1 MLSQC
6 SHTHFHGAQKVQ
18 NTLPCDGKAPTR
30 LWCKEQRGTKQLR
43 YKFSLRTKTVNSFK
57 SQSYR
62 TCSFCPGVNS
72 SMQLSY
78 REEYVEVRDITV
90 NMEFRQ
96 QLTMQQSTQPVT
108 TYLGIT
114 HKVVDGVEPK
124 VSTTIVETNWTVES
138 GLFLTRL
145 LYSNVVHVVTHTFT
159 SISMSVFQTKPMPNF
174 MSQLFIKIQ

>member
-1 MLSQC
+1 
-6 SHTHFHGAQKVQ
+6 
-18 NTLPCDGKAPTR
+18 
-30 LWCKEQRGTKQLR
+30 
-43 YKFSLRTKTVNSFK
+43 
-57 SQSYR
+57 
-62 TCSFCPGVNS
+62 
-72 SMQLSY
+72 MQLSY

-96 QLTMQQSTQPVT
+96 QLTMQQSTQPVA

-159 SISMSVFQTKPMPNF
+159 SISTSVPNQAIA
-174 MSQLFIKIQ
+174 QLHESTDYQDSTAGSIEHWQ